1 MRKKLLNL
9 SAVFILF
16 LSCPLSAQNLSF
28 PSLEPLFIEEKT
40 SAELSPLEI
49 IQDGLRFSECAENSE
64 EWNSC
69 VQKFLSLEH
78 KILAAVKNLS
88 ASEAAEKILF
98 ALYEDLLVQYC
109 DQQTK
114 INVAFTNGT
123 YNCVSSSVIY
133 YALAKSAGID
143 VAGVK
148 TPTHAFCSL
157 RADGKRIDVETT
169 NPYGFNPGQTR
180 VLEKTENSERYAVIP
195 KKNYA
200 NRFDVSAKTLVSLVG
215 ANMVSFYVSQRNY
228 EKSVPMA
235 AAVMAFRTGEK
246 EREILD
252 AREVFDV
259 PALNFSV
266 ELERSGDFRS
276 SILWLEKITSRYGA
290 DSKTQNALNA
300 AFHNAAVDFLDKK
313 DFDSAWEIYET
324 HKNSVSEK
332 VSLETQK
339 MIFLSEV
346 QENLD
351 SFSNSDALDYVRS
364 QYSSALATEKSVK
377 SALDK
382 WQEYYWLS
390 LVNEKSAQKNYLEAA
405 ALADEGL
412 KAMPGNS
419 NISRAKNIALR
430 NHDVEFHNSAA
441 AYVNSRQYEKAMEI
455 LEKGLSEN
463 PASRMLQNDK
473 IRLEKILGN

>member
-169 NPYGFNPGQTR
+169 NPYGFNT
-180 VLEKTENSERYAVIP
+180 I
-195 KKNYA
+195 
-200 NRFDVSAKTLVSLVG
+200 
-215 ANMVSFYVSQRNY
+215 RN
-228 EKSVPMA
+228 P
-235 AAVMAFRTGEK
+235 
-246 EREILD
+246 
-252 AREVFDV
+252 
-259 PALNFSV
+259 
-266 ELERSGDFRS
+266 
-276 SILWLEKITSRYGA
+276 
-290 DSKTQNALNA
+290 Q
-300 AFHNAAVDFLDKK
+300 
-313 DFDSAWEIYET
+313 
-324 HKNSVSEK
+324 
-332 VSLETQK
+332 
-339 MIFLSEV
+339 
-346 QENLD
+346 
-351 SFSNSDALDYVRS
+351 
-364 QYSSALATEKSVK
+364 
-377 SALDK
+377 
-382 WQEYYWLS
+382 
-390 LVNEKSAQKNYLEAA
+390 
-405 ALADEGL
+405 
-412 KAMPGNS
+412 AMPVV
-419 NISRAKNIALR
+419 R
-430 NHDVEFHNSAA
+430 
-441 AYVNSRQYEKAMEI
+441 
-455 LEKGLSEN
+455 
-463 PASRMLQNDK
+463 
-473 IRLEKILGN
+473 